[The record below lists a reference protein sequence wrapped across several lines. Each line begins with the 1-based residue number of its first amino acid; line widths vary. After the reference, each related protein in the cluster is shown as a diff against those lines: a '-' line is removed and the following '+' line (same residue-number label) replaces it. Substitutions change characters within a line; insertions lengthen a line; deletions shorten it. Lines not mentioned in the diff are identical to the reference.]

1 MKGRVWLILLLL
13 PPLAVLAALSFAGAY
28 IAVSDIPATGIV
40 ITTPSEG
47 GMLLLDLAAYE
58 GDVCLTAEVLP
69 KGARNRGYSA
79 EVEPLS
85 GSSGEVVSVA
95 EDGTLIPLGT
105 GVARLTVRSDDGGFT
120 DAVTVGVWAS
130 AVIGAELRLAAEGG
144 DLPADGAEICVGS
157 AAFV

>member
-28 IAVSDIPATGIV
+28 IAVSDIPVTGIV

-47 GMLLLDLAAYE
+47 GMLLIDLAAYE

-79 EVEPLS
+79 RVEPLKPLIAHFRHQ
-85 GSSGEVVSVA
+85 EA
-95 EDGTLIPLGT
+95 EQIT
-105 GVARLTVRSDDGGFT
+105 
-120 DAVTVGVWAS
+120 
-130 AVIGAELRLAAEGG
+130 
-144 DLPADGAEICVGS
+144 
-157 AAFV
+157 